1 MTRHAVMTGLTLY
14 RTGTVTLE
22 QAANCGGTT
31 SAKLAMALRSR
42 GIPIREEDLQSPEK
56 TPDTAVNAT

>member
-31 SAKLAMALRSR
+31 SANLATALRSR
-42 GIPIREEDLQSPEK
+42 GIPVREEEPQTTDGSPE
-56 TPDTAVNAT
+56 TVVNAT

>member
-1 MTRHAVMTGLTLY
+1 MTRHAVMTGVTLY

-31 SAKLAMALRSR
+31 SASLAASLRSR
-42 GIPIREEDLQSPEK
+42 GIPVREEPAPTETDA
-56 TPDTAVNAT
+56 DAAR